1 MQRKVLAASLLMFS
15 SALAQAQVT
24 SDELHKMLAG
34 ALKDRSVPAMGVLV
48 IRNGQPQAQ
57 AVGGIRAKG
66 SVVPAT
72 LQDSWHIGSDAKAM
86 TATLVARLVEQGK
99 LSWDA
104 PLKELLPLPGMR
116 AEYADVTLA
125 DLLSHRAGLP
135 PNSDEK
141 LIEATRKDP
150 RPLPVLR
157 MEYAQR
163 ALSEAPVGAIRTEA
177 RYSNSG
183 FMIAAA
189 IAERATGKSFEELMQ
204 EQVFQPLGMQVD
216 TVQAQRGQLLGHKKG
231 KPLAGPGSDIPPFF
245 APAGATVRLSMAD
258 WSKFLVDQM
267 AGERGQGKLLSQAG
281 YAYLHA
287 PQGDSGT
294 ALGWGVKT
302 NWPAQA
308 PMRMLMHAGSNG
320 YWNALVALAPDR
332 QDGVLVV
339 ANAGEGTGA
348 EQQQMKLVMKLMSD
362 IAKQEK
368 D

>member
-1 MQRKVLAASLLMFS
+1 MQRKVLAASILFFS
-15 SALAQAQVT
+15 SALAQAQAT
-24 SDELHKMLAG
+24 SPELQRMLSG

-48 IRNGQPQAQ
+48 IRDGQPQAQ
-57 AVGGIRAKG
+57 AVDGVRAKG
-66 SVVPAT
+66 SAEHAS

-104 PLKELLPLPGMR
+104 PLKDMLPLLGMR

-141 LIEATRKDP
+141 LIEATRKDA

-163 ALSEAPVGAIRTEA
+163 ALSEAPIGAIRSDA

-189 IAERATGKSFEELMQ
+189 IAEHATGKAFEELMQ
-204 EQVFQPLGMQVD
+204 EQVFEPLGMRVD
-216 TVQAQRGQLLGHKKG
+216 TGQAQRGQLLGHKKG

-267 AGERGQGKLLSQAG
+267 AGERGHGKLLSQAG
-281 YAYLHA
+281 YTHLHT
-287 PQGDSGT
+287 PQGDSNS

-308 PMRMLMHAGSNG
+308 PIRMLMHAGSNG

-348 EQQQMKLVMKLMSD
+348 EQQQMKLVMTLMST
-362 IAKQEK
+362 IAKGQ
-368 D
+368 

>member
-1 MQRKVLAASLLMFS
+1 MQCRLFAASVLLFG

-24 SDELHKMLAG
+24 SPELQRMLKG
-34 ALKDRSVPAMGVLV
+34 ALEDRSVPAMGVLV
-48 IRNGQPQAQ
+48 IRDGQIQAQ
-57 AVGGIRAKG
+57 AVAGIRAKG
-66 SVVPAT
+66 STTPAS
-72 LQDSWHIGSDAKAM
+72 LQDSWHIGSDAKSM

-104 PLKELLPLPGMR
+104 PLKDMLPIPGMR

-135 PNSDEK
+135 PNSAEK
-141 LIEATRKDP
+141 LIEATRKDK

-157 MEYAQR
+157 MEYARR
-163 ALSEAPVGAIRTEA
+163 ALSEAPVGTVRSEA

-189 IAERATGKSFEELMQ
+189 IAEQATGKSFEELIQ
-204 EQVFQPLGMQVD
+204 EQVFEPLGMRVD
-216 TVQAQRGQLLGHKKG
+216 TALAQRGQLLGHKKG
-231 KPLAGPGSDIPPFF
+231 KPLAGPDSDIPPFF

-258 WSKFLVDQM
+258 WSKFLIDQM
-267 AGERGQGKLLSQAG
+267 AGERGQGKLLSQSG
-281 YAYLHA
+281 YARLHA
-287 PQGDSGT
+287 AQGDSGS

-302 NWPAQA
+302 NWPKDA
-308 PMRMLMHAGSNG
+308 PIRMLMHAGSNG

-348 EQQQMKLVMKLMSD
+348 EQQQMKLVMTLMSD
-362 IAKQEK
+362 IAKGK
-368 D
+368 

>member
-1 MQRKVLAASLLMFS
+1 MQRKVLAASLLFA
-15 SALAQAQVT
+15 SAFAQAQVT
-24 SDELHKMLAG
+24 SDQLDKMLSE
-34 ALKDRSVPAMGVLV
+34 ALKDRSVPAMGALV
-48 IRNGQPQAQ
+48 IYNGQPQAQ
-57 AVGGIRAKG
+57 AARGIRAKG
-66 SVVPAT
+66 NAAPVS

-86 TATLVARLVEQGK
+86 TATLLARLVEQGK

-135 PNSDEK
+135 ANSDEK
-141 LIEATRKDP
+141 LIEATRNDP

-157 MEYAQR
+157 LEYAQR
-163 ALSEAPVGAIRTEA
+163 ALSEAPVGAMRSEA

-189 IAERATGKSFEELMQ
+189 IAERATGKPFEALMQ
-204 EQVFQPLGMQVD
+204 EQVFQPLGMKVE
-216 TVQAQRGQLLGHKKG
+216 TAQAQRGQLLGHKKG
-231 KPLAGPGSDIPPFF
+231 KPLAGAGSDIPPFF
-245 APAGATVRLSMAD
+245 APAGATVRMSMSD
-258 WSKFLVDQM
+258 WSKFLIDQM
-267 AGERGQGKLLSQAG
+267 AGERGQGKLLSPAT
-281 YAYLHA
+281 YTYLHA
-287 PQGDSGT
+287 QQGESGS

-308 PMRMLMHAGSNG
+308 PIRMLMHAGSNG

-332 QDGVLVV
+332 QAGVLVV

-348 EQQQMKLVMKLMSD
+348 EQQQMKLVMTLMSA
-362 IAKQEK
+362 IAKQE
-368 D
+368 